1 MGYALELWSF
11 QRSVYGNFTKVGFY
25 FINFEANFVGLYFGM
40 KSVLKIGIVCYP
52 TFGGSGVVA
61 TELGKALA
69 QLGHEI
75 HFITYSQPVRLD
87 AAKRNI
93 RYHEVNV
100 SDYPLFIY
108 PPYELVLASKMAHVV
123 KYEGLDLLHV
133 HYAIPHA
140 SAAITAKQ
148 VLAEEGIH
156 IPVITTLHGTDIT
169 LLGKDASFEPV
180 ISFAIN
186 KSDAVTAVSQS
197 LKNDTY
203 KLFGVNRE
211 IDVIPNFL
219 NLDELPIGNS
229 NELRNE
235 FVAPHEKA
243 VIHISN
249 FRPVKR
255 VGDVVD
261 VFAKLQREVDA
272 KLIMIGDGPDRNMAE
287 QKCRE
292 LGICDNVFFV
302 GNVRNP
308 LEYLAFGDL
317 FILPSESESFGLSAL
332 EAMACGVPVISTN
345 TGGLPEVNRHG
356 VTGMMSNVG
365 DVEDLARNAIFILS
379 DDKRLQKFRA
389 NALQRATDFSIEKIL
404 PQYIELYKSVL
415 IPA

>member
-1 MGYALELWSF
+1 M
-11 QRSVYGNFTKVGFY
+11 NTP
-25 FINFEANFVGLYFGM
+25 
-40 KSVLKIGIVCYP
+40 LKIGIVCYP

-69 QLGHEI
+69 DQGHEI

-87 AAKRNI
+87 SARRNI

-123 KYEGLDLLHV
+123 KYEKLDLLHV

-203 KLFGVNRE
+203 KLFGVNKE

-219 NLDELPIGNS
+219 NLESINKK
-229 NELRNE
+229 NIEELRAE
-235 FVAPHEKA
+235 FLSKDEKA
-243 VIHISN
+243 IIHISN

-255 VGDVVD
+255 INDVIETFYRVS
-261 VFAKLQREVDA
+261 KEIPS
-272 KLIMIGDGPDRNMAE
+272 KLIMIGDGPERNGAE

-292 LGICDNVFFV
+292 LDLCDRVIFL

-308 LEYLAFGDL
+308 MEFLSFGDL
-317 FILPSESESFGLSAL
+317 FVLPSESESFGLSAL

-365 DVEDLARNAIFILS
+365 DVEDMARNAVFILE
-379 DDKRLQKFRA
+379 DENRLQKFRKSALARA
-389 NALQRATDFSIEKIL
+389 NDFSIEKIL
-404 PQYIELYKSVL
+404 PLYVSLYKSVL
-415 IPA
+415 ITA